1 MRTSYSLHV
10 AGAPTLPATSLRVAE
25 VTQNSMRLGWNPLQ
39 GATGY
44 ILRWAEESGETF
56 YASVIIYIFVL
67 SFSSSCYKFLNI

>member
-1 MRTSYSLHV
+1 MRTFYSLHI
-10 AGAPTLPATSLRVAE
+10 AGAPTLSTTTLRVAE

-44 ILRWAEESGETF
+44 ILRWAEESGESF

-67 SFSSSCYKFLNI
+67 SFLCSCYKVLNI